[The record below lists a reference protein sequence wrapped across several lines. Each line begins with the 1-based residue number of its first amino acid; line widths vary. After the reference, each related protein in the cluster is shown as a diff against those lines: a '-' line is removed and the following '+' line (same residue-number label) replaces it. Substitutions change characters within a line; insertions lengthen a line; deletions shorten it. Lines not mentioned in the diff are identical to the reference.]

1 MMNTGE
7 PLSPPS
13 GRLRT
18 RALRRITNMDR
29 AKAVELYESGLSLNA
44 VAERLVVS
52 RYVVTAAVERAGVE
66 FRDRYNHVNKREGK
80 Q

>member
-1 MMNTGE
+1 
-7 PLSPPS
+7 
-13 GRLRT
+13 
-18 RALRRITNMDR
+18 MDR